1 MKALV
6 VGGAGATGPLIID
19 GLLERGYEVTILHR
33 GVHES
38 GLHSELEH
46 IHADPHWR
54 ENLQEALQGK
64 SFDLAVAVY
73 GRLRLVAETL
83 IGRTSRLISV
93 GGALPVYKGWM
104 KITEANPWE
113 HMEATPVPLEE
124 DHPLSKAPGVDQ
136 FSNQVRDSEQVVMQA
151 HKDGHYNATH
161 FRYPIVYGPRH
172 IGPPEWAIVRRVRD
186 GRKQVIVPGGGM
198 VLLSRG
204 FADNIAHGIMLAVD
218 NPTASAGQTYNIS
231 DDRVL
236 YNREWIGLLCQIM
249 NHEFELIDMPFS
261 LLPAGFRAAPTQVL
275 FRYHCVQDITK
286 IKEQLGYRDVVP
298 VEKAL
303 ELTVKWYMDNPLPP
317 GGEMEQNMGDPFDYP
332 YEDQLIQIYKE
343 YCEQI
348 RQQFEDVSGT
358 EVTWR
363 HPYPHPQKRGDL
375 R

>member
-1 MKALV
+1 
-6 VGGAGATGPLIID
+6 
-19 GLLERGYEVTILHR
+19 
-33 GVHES
+33 
-38 GLHSELEH
+38 
-46 IHADPHWR
+46 
-54 ENLQEALQGK
+54 
-64 SFDLAVAVY
+64 
-73 GRLRLVAETL
+73 
-83 IGRTSRLISV
+83 
-93 GGALPVYKGWM
+93 
-104 KITEANPWE
+104 
-113 HMEATPVPLEE
+113 
-124 DHPLSKAPGVDQ
+124 
-136 FSNQVRDSEQVVMQA
+136 
-151 HKDGHYNATH
+151 
-161 FRYPIVYGPRH
+161 
-172 IGPPEWAIVRRVRD
+172 
-186 GRKQVIVPGGGM
+186 
-198 VLLSRG
+198 LSRG